1 MGQAGASGAMGLVVY
16 GDLYFA
22 INLTVDFLLLWM
34 TGAWVGQKVHP
45 WRILAAAIL
54 GAAYAFTA
62 TLLPLAAWLGWLPLR
77 LLFPLLMLAVAFD
90 LSDWR
95 PAVRLIG
102 VFYGVSLVAGG
113 AALAS
118 QFWGSPAGWL
128 QRGVFVLRQYNLMV
142 PVILA
147 SLAAGRQVFLFAQ
160 RAIGQARRYYPV
172 EVAFGERR
180 VRLRA
185 LMDTGNHLRDPLLQL
200 PVMVITYESLAP
212 LLPAAVRP
220 TFEATEMGAAG
231 KAGVPGVTGSQA
243 AAAPPP
249 AVDPEGLAEALEGT
263 HWAERLRLIP
273 FSSLGQQGGLLVC
286 FRPDAVYFWD
296 GERMV
301 VATQALVGVYSRRLD
316 EAGRYNALLSPD
328 FLTSA

>member
-1 MGQAGASGAMGLVVY
+1 MVLVVY

-34 TGAWVGQKVHP
+34 TGSWAGQRVHP
-45 WRILAAAIL
+45 WRVLAGAAL
-54 GAAYAFTA
+54 GAVYAFSV
-62 TLLPLAAWLGWLPLR
+62 TLLPGLVWLGWLPLR
-77 LLFPLLMLAVAFD
+77 LLFPLLMLALAYD

-95 PAVRLIG
+95 PALRLIG

-118 QFWGSPAGWL
+118 QFWGAPAGWL
-128 QRGVFVLRQYNLMV
+128 QQGVFVLRQYNLMV
-142 PVILA
+142 PAVLA

-160 RAIGQARRYYPV
+160 RVISQARRYYPV

-185 LMDTGNHLRDPLLQL
+185 LMDTGNHLRDPLLQV
-200 PVMVITYESLAP
+200 PVMVVDYESLAP
-212 LLPAAVRP
+212 LLPPAVRP
-220 TFEATEMGAAG
+220 AFEAGPQGGRSLPDTEQ
-231 KAGVPGVTGSQA
+231 T
-243 AAAPPP
+243 APDTKQTLSRATQPLP
-249 AVDPEGLAEALEGT
+249 RVDAEALIDVLEGT
-263 HWAERLRLIP
+263 PWAERLRLIP
-273 FSSLGQQGGLLVC
+273 FSSLGQPDGLLVC

-301 VATQALVGVYSRRLD
+301 VATQALVGVHGRRLD

>member
-1 MGQAGASGAMGLVVY
+1 MDVVVY

-34 TGAWVGQKVHP
+34 TGAWVGQQLNP
-45 WRILAAAIL
+45 WRLLAAALL
-54 GAAYAFTA
+54 GAAYAFGA
-62 TLLPLAAWLGWLPLR
+62 ALIPGLAWLGWLPLR

-90 LSDWR
+90 LADWR

-128 QRGVFVLRQYNLMV
+128 QQGVFVLRQYNLMV
-142 PVILA
+142 PAILA

-172 EVAFGERR
+172 EVAFGDRR

-185 LMDTGNHLRDPLLQL
+185 LLDTGNHLRDPLLQL

-212 LLPAAVRP
+212 LLPPAVRP
-220 TFEATEMGAAG
+220 AFEAGGDA
-231 KAGVPGVTGSQA
+231 
-243 AAAPPP
+243 PP
-249 AVDPEGLAEALEGT
+249 AVDPEALAEALDGT

-273 FSSLGQQGGLLVC
+273 FSSLGQQSGLLVC